1 MLTIHIATTL
11 LLENA
16 VDFGTESVHLTE
28 AVGRV
33 LAEPLI
39 ADRDFPPFDRVTMD
53 GIAIDYQVFADGR
66 RHFPIEGLQAAGAP
80 QLTLREPMHC
90 LEVMTGAMLPQGT
103 DTVIRYEDVIIEE
116 SIAKIQIDNVIK
128 GQNLHY
134 KGSDRQQYN
143 IIVNPNII
151 ISPAELG
158 IAATIGKAEL
168 LVRKLPRVAII
179 STGDEIVEVTETP
192 LAHQIR
198 SSNAYALQGLLARWG
213 IQTNRLHL
221 ADNEALIIEELKK
234 YLLEFDVLLLS
245 GGVSEGKLDYVP
257 KALKT
262 LGVEQLFHKVQQ
274 RPGKPLWFGKASGGA
289 TVFALPG
296 NPVSALMCAVRY
308 VEPWLR
314 KSLGLAPIVEKFAML
329 TEDITFKPDLTY
341 FLQVQLHTDEQGRL
355 LAKPLAG
362 TSSGD
367 LANLVEADGF
377 LELPI
382 GKDLYKKGEVFRF
395 WGYRRGD

>member
-1 MLTIHIATTL
+1 MLSVTAATAL

-16 VDFGTESVHLTE
+16 VDFNTETVHLTE

-53 GIAIDYQVFADGR
+53 GIAIDYQAFAQGKR
-66 RHFPIEGLQAAGAP
+66 NFFVEGLQAAGAP
-80 QLTLREPMHC
+80 QLTLQEPTHC
-90 LEVMTGAMLPQGT
+90 LEVMTGAMLPAGT

-116 SIAKIQIDNVIK
+116 NIAKIQVKDVIK
-128 GQNLHY
+128 GQNIHR
-134 KGSDRQQYN
+134 KGNDRQKYN
-143 IIVNPNII
+143 IILNNNVI

-158 IAATIGKAEL
+158 VAATVGKAQV
-168 LVRKLPRVAII
+168 LVKKLPRVAII
-179 STGDEIVEVTETP
+179 STGDEIVEVTEIP

-198 SSNAYALQGLLARWG
+198 SSNAYALQGLLAKWSIRAER
-213 IQTNRLHL
+213 IHL
-221 ADNEALIIEELKK
+221 FDNEELIINELKK

-257 KALKT
+257 KALKM
-262 LGVEQLFHKVQQ
+262 LGVQQVFHKVQQ
-274 RPGKPLWFGKASGGA
+274 RPGKPLWFGKLPSGA

-314 KSLGLAPIVEKFAML
+314 KSLGLAPIVEKFAIL
-329 TEDITFKPDLTY
+329 TEDILFKPDLTY
-341 FLQVQLHTDEQGRL
+341 FLQVQLQYNEQGQI

-362 TSSGD
+362 GGSGD
-367 LANLVEADGF
+367 LANLVETDGF
-377 LELPI
+377 LELPN
-382 GKDLYKKGEVFRF
+382 GKNWYEKGEVFRF
-395 WGYRRGD
+395 WRYWGG